1 VCEIALRVPLILKNL
16 KKQITAN
23 ALYAKN
29 ALTYALKTLCC
40 FQQIIKKITSAHN
53 AYLPDAGR
61 CFCPALPGLELQL
74 LPLQG
79 LLWLPVINQ
88 QKELS
93 GPSALSARQERCPSP
108 SFFQPAS
115 AAATAWPHAPPIPFS
130 LYGLTQVCLVFFH
143 LQSFQG
149 KISAIRHALPVE
161 TLVPQ
166 EQSVS

>member
-1 VCEIALRVPLILKNL
+1 VRDIALWVPLILKNL

-53 AYLPDAGR
+53 AYHPDADR

-88 QKELS
+88 QKGLS
-93 GPSALSARQERCPSP
+93 DRSALSARQERCPSP

-115 AAATAWPHAPPIPFS
+115 AAATAWLHAPPIPFS
-130 LYGLTQVCLVFFH
+130 LYGLTQVCLAFFP
-143 LQSFQG
+143 LRSFQE
-149 KISAIRHALPVE
+149 KISVIRSALPAE
-161 TLVPQ
+161 TLVPRQ
-166 EQSVS
+166 QSRY